1 MLACAP
7 LNIWVV
13 NALKSSLESLN
24 TIESQR
30 TSAPRELYWYSWI
43 NMQWPSSI
51 SFNFHG
57 RAKYPSKNLSLALI
71 ISKSSIISNF
81 VFIWDS

>member
-43 NMQWPSSI
+43 NSGQARSASTSTAEPNIPQKIYLWPS
-51 SFNFHG
+51 
-57 RAKYPSKNLSLALI
+57 
-71 ISKSSIISNF
+71 
-81 VFIWDS
+81 